1 MANLPNV
8 YKLTHVETGEVLE
21 GTAIELAEKLNVVPT
36 TIQKAY
42 MDGRVTKTGYS
53 VEMLGRAESMN
64 KKGIGNNMWEEWDR
78 FMEGV
83 RRKYGLK
90 RV

>member
-1 MANLPNV
+1 MAYLPNI
-8 YKLTHVETGEVLE
+8 YKLTHVETGEILE
-21 GTAIELAEKLNVVPT
+21 GTANDLAKKLNVAPT

-42 MDGRVTKTGYS
+42 TDGRITKTGYS
-53 VEMLGRAESMN
+53 VEMIGRKESVN
-64 KKGIGNNMWEEWDR
+64 KKGISNDILVEWDR

-90 RV
+90 RA

>member
-1 MANLPNV
+1 MAYLPNI
-8 YKLTHVETGEVLE
+8 YKMTHVETGEVFE
-21 GTAIELAEKLNVVPT
+21 GTANDLAKKLNVAPT

-42 MDGRVTKTGYS
+42 TDERITKTGYS
-53 VEMLGRAESMN
+53 VELLGKVESVN
-64 KKGIGNNMWEEWDR
+64 KKGISSDVLREWDR

>member
-8 YKLTHVETGEVLE
+8 YRLTHVETREVLE
-21 GTAIELAEKLNVVPT
+21 GTANDLARKLNVAPS

-42 MDGRVTKTGYS
+42 YDERITATGYS
-53 VEMLGRAESMN
+53 VEKLDKVESVN
-64 KKGIGNNMWEEWDR
+64 KKGISNDVLREWDR